1 MPAAEAWMKTKLPP
15 HGKDHRT
22 GGGARKQREVIFPM
36 LATDTAEDL
45 RGQGAKK
52 LEVHGQRNVQPKG
65 RREGM
70 MYLKG

>member
-1 MPAAEAWMKTKLPP
+1 MDEDEASSAWQRSP
-15 HGKDHRT
+15 DR
-22 GGGARKQREVIFPM
+22 GGARKQREVIFPM
-36 LATDTAEDL
+36 LTTDTAEDL